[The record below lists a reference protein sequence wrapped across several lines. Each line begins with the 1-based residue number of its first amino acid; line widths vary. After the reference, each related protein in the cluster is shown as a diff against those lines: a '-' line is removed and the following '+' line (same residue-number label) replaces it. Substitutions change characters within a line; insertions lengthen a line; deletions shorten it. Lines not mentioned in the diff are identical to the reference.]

1 MAVKTFVRLD
11 RMTWA
16 APLVS
21 NSRLILREHSQQ
33 TLVKNDAKESHMI
46 QNLPSAFAE
55 LSCYGAVR
63 REYDITAY
71 HLRVMTDS
79 LMSMVSGDRQTSSS
93 RMPDYD

>member
-1 MAVKTFVRLD
+1 MAVKSFVRLD

-21 NSRLILREHSQQ
+21 NFRLIFCKLSQQ
-33 TLVKNDAKESHMI
+33 TLVKNDAKESRMI

-55 LSCYGAVR
+55 LSCYCTVR

-79 LMSMVSGDRQTSSS
+79 LMSMIFGDRQTSSS